1 MRTIKVGST
10 KFITET
16 KSKKSNSIQLNEW
29 VLLLLRCLIISVL
42 VFILAKPQSTK
53 TLASQEIAYVF
64 EPSLLATAQSRAR
77 FENIPLA
84 GRRLFTQGFPA
95 YQADEEVV
103 VPEEVPPYWQLAQQL
118 DQIAADSVVVFVH
131 AFAKA
136 LQGKRPTI
144 NKKVYWVPIEGA
156 APSTIPLLA
165 VQNKD
170 RITLTTVER
179 DAYSLAFAKTVLPDS
194 QIRLNDNQDSLI
206 LSTQDG
212 TKWVPLAKETAL
224 NIALIYDQ
232 KFTDERLFI
241 AAGIRAVA
249 AYSNK
254 EIAIE
259 ERPTTAEMS
268 FNKSTHLIWLS
279 EQQPPKTELRSLL
292 YTPDALA
299 RALIEPSTE
308 EEQYQLTQ
316 RLTPKQMVKEGFI
329 AQLAQWL
336 LFDESMQEAIAP
348 IDERVVSAAQLATKM
363 TPDMKPQEI
372 TMRAAVSDGLW
383 ILLLIGIVSERLVSK
398 LRKQ

>member
-42 VFILAKPQSTK
+42 VFILAQPQSTK
-53 TLASQEIAYVF
+53 TLASQEVAYVF

-95 YQADEEVV
+95 YQADAEVV

-156 APSTIPLLA
+156 APSTIPLQA

-212 TKWVPLAKETAL
+212 TKLVPLAKETAF

-249 AYSNK
+249 VYSNK
-254 EIAIE
+254 EITIE
-259 ERPTTAEMS
+259 ERPATAEMS

-279 EQQPPKTELRSLL
+279 EQQPPKTELRSLV

-336 LFDESMQEAIAP
+336 LFDESIQEAIAP

-363 TPDMKPQEI
+363 TPDIKPQEF
-372 TMRAAVSDGLW
+372 TVRAAVSDGLW